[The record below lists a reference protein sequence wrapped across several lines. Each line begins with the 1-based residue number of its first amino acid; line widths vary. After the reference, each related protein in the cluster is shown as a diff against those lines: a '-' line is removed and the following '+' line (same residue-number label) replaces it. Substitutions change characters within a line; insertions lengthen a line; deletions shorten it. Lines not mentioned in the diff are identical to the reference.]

1 MHMMPHALSL
11 RIWPLA
17 ISTLLP
23 VITACI
29 PIAHPTIKIGLV
41 APFTGRHREIGYQAI
56 HGARLA
62 LSEYTA
68 VLGVHGHPVELLPLD
83 DKGDSQTAVEQAN
96 KLLADPDVVAVIGH
110 WLDNT
115 TIAATPI
122 YIRAGLP
129 ILATTG
135 APVGPREGG
144 SLFFRLYPTTDLLSE
159 AMKQIAQDYG
169 IESTC
174 QCDVT
179 VGAASL
185 VHTHQTAPPIPSVG
199 GPLWSLQEFIQI
211 AGPKAEGSYFITP
224 APHPL
229 VSPVTASF
237 LSRYRQ
243 SFPNE
248 PVGWVS
254 VHAYEATRIL
264 LSALSKMPQPT
275 VTNVA
280 AAIAETDY
288 SSGMLGTVR
297 FTKEGEWH
305 TPNYNVYK
313 WTGDHRSPPQ
323 RP

>member
-1 MHMMPHALSL
+1 MPHTLIL
-11 RIWPLA
+11 RLWPLVIA
-17 ISTLLP
+17 TLLP
-23 VITACI
+23 LITACI
-29 PIAHPTIKIGLV
+29 PGAHSTIKIALV

-68 VLGVHGHPVELLPLD
+68 ALGVQGHPVELLPLD
-83 DKGDSQTAVEQAN
+83 DTGDPQAAIEQAN

-122 YIRAGLP
+122 YFQAGLP
-129 ILATTG
+129 ILATTA
-135 APVGPREGG
+135 APVRPLEGG
-144 SLFFRLYPTTDLLSE
+144 RLFFRLYPTTDILSE
-159 AMKQIAQDYG
+159 AMKTIARDYG

-179 VGAASL
+179 DGVASL
-185 VHTHQTAPPIPSVG
+185 AHTHNNTPVLPSVG
-199 GPLWSLQEFIQI
+199 GPLWSLQEFIHI
-211 AGPKAEGSYFITP
+211 AGPKAEGIYFITP

-229 VSPVTASF
+229 VSPAASPF
-237 LSRYRQ
+237 LARHRR

-264 LSALSKMPQPT
+264 LVALSQTPQPT
-275 VTNVA
+275 ATNVA
-280 AAIAETDY
+280 AAIAATNY
-288 SSGMLGTVR
+288 SSDMLGEVQ
-297 FTKEGEWH
+297 FTEEGEWQ

-313 WTGDHRSPPQ
+313 WTGGHRALPQ
-323 RP
+323 QP